1 MNSGAP
7 TKVWIFRKGNGQ
19 VKAHPSPVVLRAGE
33 AFRIRN
39 VTAAAATATF
49 AAGTIDAKEPTR
61 VPIPPGDTSPDLKV
75 IAPAGVYFEY
85 DVVLASGE
93 YAEGGSKP
101 GGIVD
106 P

>member
-1 MNSGAP
+1 MTNGAP

-19 VKAHPSPVVLRAGE
+19 LRVHPSPVVLKTGE
-33 AFRIRN
+33 TFRIRN
-39 VTAAAATATF
+39 VTAATVTATF
-49 AAGTIDAKEPTR
+49 PAGTVETAEKEPIR
-61 VPIPPGDTSPDLKV
+61 IPQGETSPDLRV
-75 IAPAGVYFEY
+75 AARPGIYFEY

>member
-1 MNSGAP
+1 MSNGAP
-7 TKVWIFRKGNGQ
+7 TKIWICRKGNGL
-19 VKAHPSPVVLRAGE
+19 VNVHPSPVVLRVGE
-33 AFRIRN
+33 VFRIRN
-39 VTAAAATATF
+39 VTAAAVTATF
-49 AAGTIDAKEPTR
+49 PAGTIEEKAPVR
-61 VPIPPGDTSPDLKV
+61 VPQGGWSPDIRV
-75 IAPAGVYFEY
+75 IAQAGIYFEY

>member
-1 MNSGAP
+1 VDKAP
-7 TKVWIFRKGNGQ
+7 TKIWIVRKGNGM
-19 VKAHPSPVVLRAGE
+19 VKVHPSPVVLRTGE
-33 AFRIRN
+33 TFTIRN

-49 AAGTIDAKEPTR
+49 PAGTIDERPAKVE
-61 VPIPPGDTSPDLKV
+61 IPQGDTSADLRV
-75 IAPAGVYFEY
+75 IARAGSYFEY
-85 DVVLASGE
+85 DLMLATGE